1 MMETARA
8 ETVGGEKV
16 TGDPIQQFDGTAG
29 PRERLVSTAIDL
41 VRRRGVF
48 ATSVADL
55 LKRSGSAR
63 NSIYQHFPDGKSE
76 LIANATTAA
85 GEQMSSFI
93 AHLTATRT
101 PVDAI
106 DGLIKWWKRELV
118 DSEFTLGCPVL
129 AAAMSA
135 PDEPEV
141 AATAN
146 IAFDRWQ
153 ELLTQAAVTDGVAG
167 KPAQDFALFAV
178 NAIEGSI
185 VQCRS
190 QGDVRSLDVAAEQLK
205 ALYRSLPRVDQTSS
219 ATSS

>member
-1 MMETARA
+1 M
-8 ETVGGEKV
+8 

-63 NSIYQHFPDGKSE
+63 NSIYQHFPEGKSE

-146 IAFDRWQ
+146 VAFDRWQ
-153 ELLTQAAVTDGVAG
+153 ELLTQAAVTDGVATG
-167 KPAQDFALFAV
+167 PARDFGLFAV

>member
-1 MMETARA
+1 M
-8 ETVGGEKV
+8 
-16 TGDPIQQFDGTAG
+16 QHFDDTAG
-29 PRERLVSTAIDL
+29 PRERLVNTAIDL

-76 LIANATTAA
+76 LIANATAAA
-85 GEQMSSFI
+85 GEEMTSFI
-93 AHLTATRT
+93 AHLVATRT
-101 PVDAI
+101 PTDAV

-118 DSEFTLGCPVL
+118 RSEFALGCPVL

-135 PDEPEV
+135 PDEPQV

-146 IAFDRWQ
+146 VAFDRWRD
-153 ELLTQAAVTDGVAG
+153 LVAQAAIADGVEATA
-167 KPAQDFALFAV
+167 AQDYGLFVV

-190 QGDVRSLDVAAEQLK
+190 QRDVRSLDTAADQLK
-205 ALYRSLPRVDQTSS
+205 VLYRSLPKTDQHPSAASS
-219 ATSS
+219 

>member
-1 MMETARA
+1 MRGETS
-8 ETVGGEKV
+8 TD
-16 TGDPIQQFDGTAG
+16 DPIQQFDGTSG

-76 LIANATTAA
+76 LIASATTAA
-85 GEQMSSFI
+85 GEQMTSFI
-93 AHLTATRT
+93 AHLTTTRT
-101 PVDAI
+101 PTEAI

-118 DSEFTLGCPVL
+118 DSEFALGCPVV

-146 IAFDRWQ
+146 VAFDKWR
-153 ELLTQAAVTDGVAG
+153 ELLAQAAVADGLADA
-167 KPAQDFALFAV
+167 PAQDFGLFAI

-190 QGDVRSLDVAAEQLK
+190 QGDVRSLDVAAEHLK
-205 ALYRSLPRVDQTSS
+205 VLYRSLPLADRPSS